1 MKGSGVSPTNITPAL
16 SHIVSCSLSIRL
28 PCFGYIPPT
37 AIIPEA
43 RTNSLFWRCASG
55 GSPVYSDQ
63 WFKMM
68 QRPRRII
75 QKEHFT
81 HFKRKE
87 HTMIKLALRYTRYAL
102 SALATIGF
110 GVSLN

>member
-1 MKGSGVSPTNITPAL
+1 V
-16 SHIVSCSLSIRL
+16 VRV
-28 PCFGYIPPT
+28 
-37 AIIPEA
+37 
-43 RTNSLFWRCASG
+43 NSLFRRCASACL
-55 GSPVYSDQ
+55 PLYCEQ

-87 HTMIKLALRYTRYAL
+87 HTMIKLALRYARYAL

-110 GVSLN
+110 GISLN